1 MSSKQNCQFEQK
13 SVPGL
18 MLPVL
23 CLEPR
28 FWFAF
33 LFVCFVV
40 SLFCSVFKM
49 LVTAEYHFLGW
60 EMTLYEVL
68 FISES
73 ACILPT

>member
-1 MSSKQNCQFEQK
+1 
-13 SVPGL
+13 

-23 CLEPR
+23 RLEPR
-28 FWFAF
+28 FWFVF

-60 EMTLYEVL
+60 EMTLYEVS